1 MPVTKPLSSLHP
13 VGSGTEGDKQQKQV
27 LIITLDLTAL
37 GAAGTEAL
45 ESVPRTVAG
54 VVNDKGEIIDKAG
67 KVIGTVLDVKDHE
80 KLVGDAVTDKG
91 DVVSD
96 LGESLA
102 NVHIDENYTPTQVP
116 AQVPEKKD
124 AAAGWNVLGKAR
136 TAMQYG
142 DSIRNAVSYGQNL
155 QSAYNRF
162 SQGQK
167 PEADQM
173 GEGVSAAREPAGGED
188 QIPNPVKMEDKDK
201 PVQEDVGAETQ
212 GLKPQ
217 DQKGGEAATSAAED
231 KRAAKP
237 ALDEAGE
244 DAGEQIGSLAAQS
257 PRPIPEEG
265 AGDVPESSKE
275 TVETASEGQKPL
287 EEVKGV
293 AGDDKLGQGKAAEL
307 ERGEGQLGGDNLGQD
322 KLEATKPGEDVLSE
336 AKDEVASRGE
346 SQLGKDTLGEE
357 KVNETMPGQDT
368 LGEGKDE
375 IAGRGEGR
383 LGEDT
388 LGETKPGEDTLSEAK
403 DQGQLGKH
411 TLGEAKPGEGT
422 VAEDKVQPGEDKL
435 GEYAVGEAQDEATS
449 KTEEGQLGEDKLAET
464 EPDKMALDEDKVQ
477 PSESKLGE
485 ETLGEA
491 QGEVA
496 SKTEEDQLGEGKL
509 DEIELKKRGLDEAT
523 GQPSEGALGEETFG
537 EEAAGKTEE
546 GQPGYDELAKTE
558 PDKMALNEAT
568 GQPSEGA
575 LGEETVGEEATGKPE
590 EGQLGEDQLAE
601 TELDKMTLDEGKAEE
616 GQLGEGKL
624 DETEPS
630 TLDEAKDEATDKV
643 GEGAEEAGE
652 AAEKPLDFTV
662 LKGTKVNK
670 AGNLVNDKGD
680 IIGRLVDG
688 DPKQLMGR
696 TADEEGQIWN
706 ESGKIIGKAEP
717 ISDADRDEAAK
728 EFAPFENFPDAVVEG
743 DGRVMSEGRQVGEVI
758 EGDAKRMKGSRVDED
773 GDILDRRGNVIGKA
787 KPWDEPEEIPPEV
800 IDMSSLAGKRVNK
813 AGNVVD
819 AHGQIFGRVVEGNVK
834 ALVGRMCDK
843 EGNIMSESGEKIGR
857 AELVPES
864 EREGSREGPFAELS
878 GCTVTR
884 DGKVVTPSGD
894 VVGRLIS
901 GDGKVLY
908 GRAVDEDGDV
918 VDKNGNVLGT
928 AERWEEP
935 VVEKKKDPLAGRRV
949 NREGNVVDEDGNI
962 IGKLVSGDLNI
973 CSGKEIDDDGDVV
986 NSKGMTIGHVSLLED
1001 IPPEPEE
1008 SAEDKEKREQAE
1020 KDRKL
1025 AGQLAAS
1032 IEQSL
1037 DKIKPILRMIT
1048 DKVDRAERTPKEEL
1062 DEEQLVRE
1070 VKPLI
1075 EEGSKILTETNGVV
1089 RGMDPDGRIQRQ
1101 AKHKASTKDAT
1112 PEEHHLAEVIK
1123 ELTGDITQTIDNA
1136 KRKIEGMPHAKKELN
1151 PLWGLLSEPL
1161 FQIIAA
1167 VGLLLNGVLSLVGR
1181 LLSGLGLGGLVDNLL
1196 GTLGLNRVLE
1206 GLGLGSVTSALTGKK
1221 DKDKKKTTLF

>member
-27 LIITLDLTAL
+27 LIIALDLTAL

-54 VVNDKGEIIDKAG
+54 VVNDKGEIIDKSG

-80 KLVGDAVTDKG
+80 KLVGDVVTDKG

-102 NVHIDENYTPTQVP
+102 NVHIDDNYTPTQVP

-124 AAAGWNVLGKAR
+124 AAGGGWNVLGKAR

-155 QSAYNRF
+155 QSAYNKF
-162 SQGQK
+162 SQGQR
-167 PEADQM
+167 PEAGQT

-188 QIPNPVKMEDKDK
+188 QMPTPVKMEDKDK
-201 PVQEDVGAETQ
+201 PTQGDFGTETQ
-212 GLKPQ
+212 GLKSP
-217 DQKGGEAATSAAED
+217 DQKGGEAVASAAED
-231 KRAAKP
+231 KRAAAEP
-237 ALDEAGE
+237 ALGEAGE
-244 DAGEQIGSLAAQS
+244 DAGEQVGSLAAQS
-257 PRPIPEEG
+257 PRPISEED
-265 AGDVPESSKE
+265 AGDVPESLE
-275 TVETASEGQKPL
+275 QTIETASEGQKPL
-287 EEVKGV
+287 EEVKGA
-293 AGDDKLGQGKAAEL
+293 AGDDKLGQDKAAEL
-307 ERGEGQLGGDNLGQD
+307 EHEEGQLGGDNLGQD
-322 KLEATKPGEDVLSE
+322 KLEEAKPGEDTLSE

-346 SQLGKDTLGEE
+346 SLLGEDTLGEE

-375 IAGRGEGR
+375 IASRGKGR
-383 LGEDT
+383 LGEDR

-403 DQGQLGKH
+403 DEVASKDQGQLGKD

-422 VAEDKVQPGEDKL
+422 IAEDKVQPGEDKL
-435 GEYAVGEAQDEATS
+435 GEFAVGEAQDEATS
-449 KTEEGQLGEDKLAET
+449 KTAEGQLGEDKLAET
-464 EPDKMALDEDKVQ
+464 EPDEMTLDEDKVQ

-485 ETLGEA
+485 ETVGEA

-496 SKTEEDQLGEGKL
+496 SKT
-509 DEIELKKRGLDEAT
+509 
-523 GQPSEGALGEETFG
+523 
-537 EEAAGKTEE
+537 
-546 GQPGYDELAKTE
+546 
-558 PDKMALNEAT
+558 
-568 GQPSEGA
+568 
-575 LGEETVGEEATGKPE
+575 E

-601 TELDKMTLDEGKAEE
+601 TEPDKM
-616 GQLGEGKL
+616 
-624 DETEPS
+624 

-643 GEGAEEAGE
+643 EEGAEEAGE

-706 ESGKIIGKAEP
+706 ESGKVIGKAEP

-894 VVGRLIS
+894 VVGRLTS

-962 IGKLVSGDLNI
+962 IGKLVSGDLSI

-986 NSKGMTIGHVSLLED
+986 NSKGMAIGHVSLLED

-1123 ELTGDITQTIDNA
+1123 ELTGDVTQTIDNA

-1221 DKDKKKTTLF
+1221 DKDKKKTLL

>member
-13 VGSGTEGDKQQKQV
+13 VGSGAEGDKQQKQ
-27 LIITLDLTAL
+27 
-37 GAAGTEAL
+37 GTEAL

-54 VVNDKGEIIDKAG
+54 VINDKGEIIDKSG

-102 NVHIDENYTPTQVP
+102 NVHIDDNYTPTQVP

-155 QSAYNRF
+155 QGAYSKF

-167 PEADQM
+167 PEADKT

-188 QIPNPVKMEDKDK
+188 QMPTPVKMEDKDK
-201 PVQEDVGAETQ
+201 PAQEDVSAETQ
-212 GLKPQ
+212 GFKPQ
-217 DQKGGEAATSAAED
+217 DLKGGEAVASAAED

-237 ALDEAGE
+237 APGEPGE

-257 PRPIPEEG
+257 PRPISEED
-265 AGDVPESSKE
+265 ARDVPGSLKE

-287 EEVKGV
+287 EEVKDV
-293 AGDDKLGQGKAAEL
+293 AGDDKLDQDKPAEL
-307 ERGEGQLGGDNLGQD
+307 EREEGQLGGDNLGQD
-322 KLEATKPGEDVLSE
+322 KLEEAKPGEDTLSE

-346 SQLGKDTLGEE
+346 SQLGKDTLGED
-357 KVNETMPGQDT
+357 KVKETMPGQDT
-368 LGEGKDE
+368 LGEAKDE
-375 IAGRGEGR
+375 VASRGEGR
-383 LGEDT
+383 PDEDT
-388 LGETKPGEDTLSEAK
+388 LGETKSGEDTLSEAK
-403 DQGQLGKH
+403 DEVASKDQGQLGKD

-422 VAEDKVQPGEDKL
+422 IAEDKVQPGEDKL
-435 GEYAVGEAQDEATS
+435 GEYAVGEARNEATI
-449 KTEEGQLGEDKLAET
+449 KTEEGRLGEDKFAET
-464 EPDKMALDEDKVQ
+464 EPDKMTLDEDKVQ

-485 ETLGEA
+485 DTVGEA

-496 SKTEEDQLGEGKL
+496 SKTEEGQLGEDKL
-509 DEIELKKRGLDEAT
+509 DEAELKKRGLDEAT

-537 EEAAGKTEE
+537 EEAAGK
-546 GQPGYDELAKTE
+546 
-558 PDKMALNEAT
+558 
-568 GQPSEGA
+568 
-575 LGEETVGEEATGKPE
+575 PE

-601 TELDKMTLDEGKAEE
+601 TEPDKM
-616 GQLGEGKL
+616 
-624 DETEPS
+624 

-643 GEGAEEAGE
+643 EEGAEEAGE
-652 AAEKPLDFTV
+652 TAEKPLDFTV

-670 AGNLVNDKGD
+670 AGNLVNDNGD

-706 ESGKIIGKAEP
+706 ESGKVIGKAEP

-743 DGRVMSEGRQVGEVI
+743 DGRVVSEGRQVGEVI

-834 ALVGRMCDK
+834 ALIGRMCDK

-894 VVGRLIS
+894 VVGRLTS

-973 CSGKEIDDDGDVV
+973 CSGKEIDDDGDVI
-986 NSKGMTIGHVSLLED
+986 NSKGMAIGHVSLLED

-1123 ELTGDITQTIDNA
+1123 ELTGDVTQTIDNA

-1196 GTLGLNRVLE
+1196 GTLGLNRVLD

-1221 DKDKKKTTLF
+1221 DKDKKKTLF

>member
-27 LIITLDLTAL
+27 LIIALDLTAL

-54 VVNDKGEIIDKAG
+54 VVNDKGEIIDKSG

-80 KLVGDAVTDKG
+80 KLVGDVVTDKG

-102 NVHIDENYTPTQVP
+102 NVHIDDNYTPTQVP

-124 AAAGWNVLGKAR
+124 AAGGGWNVLGKAR

-155 QSAYNRF
+155 QSAYNKF
-162 SQGQK
+162 SQGQR
-167 PEADQM
+167 PEAGQT

-188 QIPNPVKMEDKDK
+188 QMPTPVKMEDKDK
-201 PVQEDVGAETQ
+201 PTQGDFGTETQ
-212 GLKPQ
+212 GLKSP
-217 DQKGGEAATSAAED
+217 DQKGGEAVASAAED
-231 KRAAKP
+231 KRAAAEP
-237 ALDEAGE
+237 ALGEAGE
-244 DAGEQIGSLAAQS
+244 DAGEQVGSLAAQS
-257 PRPIPEEG
+257 PRPISEED
-265 AGDVPESSKE
+265 AGDVPESLE
-275 TVETASEGQKPL
+275 QTIETASEGQKPL
-287 EEVKGV
+287 EEVKGA
-293 AGDDKLGQGKAAEL
+293 AGDDKLGQDKAAEL
-307 ERGEGQLGGDNLGQD
+307 EHEEGQLGGDNLGQD
-322 KLEATKPGEDVLSE
+322 KLEEAKPGEDTLSE

-346 SQLGKDTLGEE
+346 SLLGEDTLGEE

-375 IAGRGEGR
+375 IASRGKGR
-383 LGEDT
+383 LGEDR

-403 DQGQLGKH
+403 DEVASKDQGQLGKD

-422 VAEDKVQPGEDKL
+422 IAEDKVQPGEDKL
-435 GEYAVGEAQDEATS
+435 GEFAVGEAQDEATS
-449 KTEEGQLGEDKLAET
+449 KTAEGQLGEDKLAET
-464 EPDKMALDEDKVQ
+464 EPDEMTLDEDKVQ

-485 ETLGEA
+485 ETVGEA

-496 SKTEEDQLGEGKL
+496 SKT
-509 DEIELKKRGLDEAT
+509 
-523 GQPSEGALGEETFG
+523 
-537 EEAAGKTEE
+537 
-546 GQPGYDELAKTE
+546 
-558 PDKMALNEAT
+558 
-568 GQPSEGA
+568 
-575 LGEETVGEEATGKPE
+575 E

-601 TELDKMTLDEGKAEE
+601 TEPDKM
-616 GQLGEGKL
+616 
-624 DETEPS
+624 

-643 GEGAEEAGE
+643 EEGAEEAGE

-706 ESGKIIGKAEP
+706 ESGKVIGKAEP

-894 VVGRLIS
+894 VVGRLTS

-962 IGKLVSGDLNI
+962 IGKLVSGDLSI

-986 NSKGMTIGHVSLLED
+986 NSKGMAIGHVSLLED

-1070 VKPLI
+1070 
-1075 EEGSKILTETNGVV
+1075 
-1089 RGMDPDGRIQRQ
+1089 RQ

-1123 ELTGDITQTIDNA
+1123 ELTGDVTQTIDNA

-1221 DKDKKKTTLF
+1221 DKDKKKTLL

>member
-13 VGSGTEGDKQQKQV
+13 VGSGTEGDKQQKQGASCMPPTNHQHMQVAVDASFSLIPSV

-54 VVNDKGEIIDKAG
+54 VINDKGEIIDKSG

-91 DVVSD
+91 DVISD

-102 NVHIDENYTPTQVP
+102 NVHIDDNYTPAQVP

-142 DSIRNAVSYGQNL
+142 DSIRNAMSYGQNL
-155 QSAYNRF
+155 QGAYNKF

-167 PEADQM
+167 PEADKT

-188 QIPNPVKMEDKDK
+188 QIPTPVKMEDKDK
-201 PVQEDVGAETQ
+201 HVQEDVGVETR
-212 GLKPQ
+212 GLKSQ
-217 DQKGGEAATSAAED
+217 DLKGGTAVASAAED

-237 ALDEAGE
+237 TRGEAGE
-244 DAGEQIGSLAAQS
+244 DAREQVGSLAAES
-257 PRPIPEEG
+257 PRPISEKDT
-265 AGDVPESSKE
+265 GDVPGSLKE
-275 TVETASEGQKPL
+275 TIETASEGQKPL
-287 EEVKGV
+287 EEVKGA
-293 AGDDKLGQGKAAEL
+293 AGDDKLGQDKPAEL
-307 ERGEGQLGGDNLGQD
+307 EREEGQLGGDNLGQD
-322 KLEATKPGEDVLSE
+322 KLEEARPGEDVLSE

-346 SQLGKDTLGEE
+346 SQLGKDTLGED
-357 KVNETMPGQDT
+357 KVKETMPGQDT
-368 LGEGKDE
+368 LGEANDE
-375 IAGRGEGR
+375 IASRGEGR

-388 LGETKPGEDTLSEAK
+388 LGETKPGEDTLSEARDEVASK
-403 DQGQLGKH
+403 DQGQLGKD

-422 VAEDKVQPGEDKL
+422 IAEDKVQPGEDKL
-435 GEYAVGEAQDEATS
+435 GEYVVGEAQDEAAS

-464 EPDKMALDEDKVQ
+464 EPDKMTLDEDKVQ

-496 SKTEEDQLGEGKL
+496 SKTEEDQLGEDKL
-509 DEIELKKRGLDEAT
+509 DEAELKKMGLDEAT
-523 GQPSEGALGEETFG
+523 GQPSEGALGEGTVS
-537 EEAAGKTEE
+537 EEAAGK
-546 GQPGYDELAKTE
+546 A
-558 PDKMALNEAT
+558 
-568 GQPSEGA
+568 
-575 LGEETVGEEATGKPE
+575 E

-601 TELDKMTLDEGKAEE
+601 TEPDKMN
-616 GQLGEGKL
+616 
-624 DETEPS
+624 
-630 TLDEAKDEATDKV
+630 LDEAKDEATDKV
-643 GEGAEEAGE
+643 EEGAEEARE
-652 AAEKPLDFTV
+652 TAEKPLDFTV

-670 AGNLVNDKGD
+670 AGNLVNDNGD

-706 ESGKIIGKAEP
+706 ESGKVIGKAEP

-813 AGNVVD
+813 TGNVVD

-864 EREGSREGPFAELS
+864 EREGSREGPFAELA

-894 VVGRLIS
+894 VVGRLTS

-973 CSGKEIDDDGDVV
+973 CFGKEIDDDGDVV

-1123 ELTGDITQTIDNA
+1123 ELTGDVTQTIDNA

>member
-27 LIITLDLTAL
+27 LIITLYLTAL

-54 VVNDKGEIIDKAG
+54 VVNDKGEIIDKSG
-67 KVIGTVLDVKDHE
+67 KVIGTVLDVKDYE
-80 KLVGDAVTDKG
+80 KLVGDVVTDKG

-102 NVHIDENYTPTQVP
+102 NVHIDDNYTPTQVP

-155 QSAYNRF
+155 QSAYNKF
-162 SQGQK
+162 SQGQR
-167 PEADQM
+167 PEGDKT

-188 QIPNPVKMEDKDK
+188 QMPTPVKMEDKDK
-201 PVQEDVGAETQ
+201 PAQEDVGAETQ
-212 GLKPQ
+212 GLKSQ
-217 DQKGGEAATSAAED
+217 DLKGGEAVASAAED
-231 KRAAKP
+231 KRAAAEP
-237 ALDEAGE
+237 ALGEAGE
-244 DAGEQIGSLAAQS
+244 DAGEQVGSLAAQS
-257 PRPIPEEG
+257 PRPISEED
-265 AGDVPESSKE
+265 AGGVPESLKQ

-287 EEVKGV
+287 EEVKGA
-293 AGDDKLGQGKAAEL
+293 AGDDKFGQDKPAEL
-307 ERGEGQLGGDNLGQD
+307 GREEGQLGGDNLGQD

-336 AKDEVASRGE
+336 AKDEVASGGE
-346 SQLGKDTLGEE
+346 SQLGKDTLGED
-357 KVNETMPGQDT
+357 KVKETMPGQDT

-375 IAGRGEGR
+375 IASRGEGR
-383 LGEDT
+383 LGQDT

-403 DQGQLGKH
+403 DEVASKDQGQLGKD

-422 VAEDKVQPGEDKL
+422 IAEDNVQPGEDKL
-435 GEYAVGEAQDEATS
+435 GECAVGEAQDETTS
-449 KTEEGQLGEDKLAET
+449 KTEEDQLGEDKLAET
-464 EPDKMALDEDKVQ
+464 EPDKMTLDEDKVQ

-485 ETLGEA
+485 DTVGEA

-496 SKTEEDQLGEGKL
+496 SKTEEDQLGEDKL
-509 DEIELKKRGLDEAT
+509 DEAELKKRGLDEAT

-537 EEAAGKTEE
+537 EEAAVK
-546 GQPGYDELAKTE
+546 A
-558 PDKMALNEAT
+558 
-568 GQPSEGA
+568 
-575 LGEETVGEEATGKPE
+575 E

-601 TELDKMTLDEGKAEE
+601 TEPDEMTLDEAN
-616 GQLGEGKL
+616 
-624 DETEPS
+624 
-630 TLDEAKDEATDKV
+630 DEATDKV
-643 GEGAEEAGE
+643 EEGAEEAGE

-706 ESGKIIGKAEP
+706 ESGKVIGKAEP

-857 AELVPES
+857 AELVSES
-864 EREGSREGPFAELS
+864 EREGSREGPFAELA

-894 VVGRLIS
+894 VVGRLTS

-935 VVEKKKDPLAGRRV
+935 VVEKKKDPLAGCRA

-962 IGKLVSGDLNI
+962 IGKLVSGDLSI

-986 NSKGMTIGHVSLLED
+986 NSKGMAIGHVSLLED

-1123 ELTGDITQTIDNA
+1123 ELTGDVTQTIDNA

-1181 LLSGLGLGGLVDNLL
+1181 LFSGLGLGGLVDNLL

-1221 DKDKKKTTLF
+1221 DKDKKKTLL

>member
-13 VGSGTEGDKQQKQV
+13 VGSGTEGDKQQKQGASCMPPTNHQHMQV
-27 LIITLDLTAL
+27 AVDASCPLIPSLWIITLNLTAL

-54 VVNDKGEIIDKAG
+54 VVNDKGEIIDKSG
-67 KVIGTVLDVKDHE
+67 KVIGTVLDVKDYE
-80 KLVGDAVTDKG
+80 KLVGDVVTDKG

-102 NVHIDENYTPTQVP
+102 NVHIDDNYTPTQVP

-124 AAAGWNVLGKAR
+124 AAGGGWNVLGKAR

-155 QSAYNRF
+155 QSAYNKF
-162 SQGQK
+162 SQGQR
-167 PEADQM
+167 PEADQT

-188 QIPNPVKMEDKDK
+188 QMPIPVKMEDKDK
-201 PVQEDVGAETQ
+201 PAQEDVGAETQ
-212 GLKPQ
+212 GLKSQ
-217 DQKGGEAATSAAED
+217 DLKGGEAVASAA
-231 KRAAKP
+231 
-237 ALDEAGE
+237 E
-244 DAGEQIGSLAAQS
+244 DAGEQVGSLAAQS
-257 PRPIPEEG
+257 PRPISEED

-275 TVETASEGQKPL
+275 TIETASEGQKPL
-287 EEVKGV
+287 EEVKGA
-293 AGDDKLGQGKAAEL
+293 AGDDKLGQDKAAEH
-307 ERGEGQLGGDNLGQD
+307 EHEEGQLGGDNLGQG
-322 KLEATKPGEDVLSE
+322 KLEEAKPGQDTLSE
-336 AKDEVASRGE
+336 AKDEVASGGE
-346 SQLGKDTLGEE
+346 SQLGKDALGED
-357 KVNETMPGQDT
+357 KVKETMPGQDT

-375 IAGRGEGR
+375 IASRGAGR
-383 LGEDT
+383 LGEDR

-403 DQGQLGKH
+403 DEVASKDQGQLGKD

-464 EPDKMALDEDKVQ
+464 EPDKMTLDEDKVQ
-477 PSESKLGE
+477 PSEAKLGE
-485 ETLGEA
+485 ETVGEA

-496 SKTEEDQLGEGKL
+496 SKTEEDQLGEDKL
-509 DEIELKKRGLDEAT
+509 DEAELKKRGLDEAT
-523 GQPSEGALGEETFG
+523 SQPSEGALGEETFG
-537 EEAAGKTEE
+537 EEAAG
-546 GQPGYDELAKTE
+546 
-558 PDKMALNEAT
+558 N
-568 GQPSEGA
+568 
-575 LGEETVGEEATGKPE
+575 PE
-590 EGQLGEDQLAE
+590 EN
-601 TELDKMTLDEGKAEE
+601 
-616 GQLGEGKL
+616 QLGEGKL

-630 TLDEAKDEATDKV
+630 TLNEANDEATDKV
-643 GEGAEEAGE
+643 EEGAEEAGE

-680 IIGRLVDG
+680 IIGRLVNG

-706 ESGKIIGKAEP
+706 ESGKVIGKAEP

-728 EFAPFENFPDAVVEG
+728 EFAPFENSPDAVVEG

-819 AHGQIFGRVVEGNVK
+819 AHGQIFGRVIEGNVK

-894 VVGRLIS
+894 VVGRLTS

-986 NSKGMTIGHVSLLED
+986 NSKGMAIGHVSLLED

-1123 ELTGDITQTIDNA
+1123 EVS
-1136 KRKIEGMPHAKKELN
+1136 P
-1151 PLWGLLSEPL
+1151 LLS
-1161 FQIIAA
+1161 Q
-1167 VGLLLNGVLSLVGR
+1167 STCSR
-1181 LLSGLGLGGLVDNLL
+1181 
-1196 GTLGLNRVLE
+1196 RM
-1206 GLGLGSVTSALTGKK
+1206 
-1221 DKDKKKTTLF
+1221 